1 MIIAVPTGIKIFS
14 WLATAYGGS
23 FTFSSPMLYALGFV
37 FLFTVGGLTGVVL
50 ANASIDLA
58 FHDTYYVV
66 GQIMALNKNCLE
78 IDCMLGTIFI
88 VYYLLFKF
96 NYLLKIDASQSF
108 KLQLNSENNN
118 NTVTLNKN
126 QYTNIQSAENCF
138 PAFQSGNSK
147 VPVPGFMN
155 KEGNRYNWKGF
166 SETIR
171 QLSNY
176 TKSLS
181 NLEGN
186 NNLNYPIS
194 NLDIVNSKSASWAKL
209 SFAPMKDTAGPV
221 QCTGPTAIFN
231 NDRDNHFY
239 NWLAGIID
247 GDGNFDIRKDPVNGF
262 KLKAITIKLH
272 NRDVR
277 ILIRIQNY
285 LHMGRVRADK
295 NKPYSR
301 YIVSTKREME
311 YIINK
316 LNGLIRLKI
325 PGFKKS
331 CTYFNIK
338 FKEPNYKIE
347 PFDPYFAGLID
358 TDGSIV
364 FNYPGNRIECN
375 LEFQYNEYTRK
386 LNFEDTIPFYKP
398 NVLLRKQKSKQTN
411 KEYHTIG
418 FKYQSVRGMMPLYD
432 FFIKNRLF
440 SDFKFYRVTKIKEF
454 LLIRNYNKDPKGSIE
469 FKIYSDFLLDWIQY
483 KNPLWMKV
491 PFVEKIR

>member
-1 MIIAVPTGIKIFS
+1 M
-14 WLATAYGGS
+14 
-23 FTFSSPMLYALGFV
+23 
-37 FLFTVGGLTGVVL
+37 
-50 ANASIDLA
+50 
-58 FHDTYYVV
+58 TYYVV
-66 GQIMALNKNCLE
+66 GQVMALNINCLE
-78 IDCMLGTIFI
+78 IDCMQGTIFL

-96 NYLLKIDASQSF
+96 NYLLKIDASKSF
-108 KLQLNSENNN
+108 KLLINSENNN
-118 NTVTLNKN
+118 NTVILNKN

-138 PAFQSGNSK
+138 PAFKTGKSK
-147 VPVPGFMN
+147 LQVPAFMN
-155 KEGNRYNWKGF
+155 KDGNRNNGKGF

-181 NLEGN
+181 LSNLERDN
-186 NNLNYPIS
+186 DLNYTIS
-194 NLDIVNSKSASWAKL
+194 SLDMVNNKS
-209 SFAPMKDTAGPV
+209 
-221 QCTGPTAIFN
+221 FN

-247 GDGNFDIRKDPVNGF
+247 GDGNFDIRKDSVNEF
-262 KLKAITIKLH
+262 KLKAIAIKLH

-277 ILIRIQNY
+277 ILTRIQNY
-285 LHMGRVRADK
+285 LHMGRIRADK

-301 YIVSTKREME
+301 YIVSTKTEME

-338 FKEPNYKIE
+338 FKKPNYKIG

-398 NVLLRKQKSKQTN
+398 NILLRKQKSKQTN
-411 KEYHTIG
+411 KEYYSIG
-418 FKYQSVRGMMPLYD
+418 FKYQTVRGMMPLYD
-432 FFIKNRLF
+432 FFMKNRLY

>member
-1 MIIAVPTGIKIFS
+1 
-14 WLATAYGGS
+14 
-23 FTFSSPMLYALGFV
+23 
-37 FLFTVGGLTGVVL
+37 
-50 ANASIDLA
+50 
-58 FHDTYYVV
+58 
-66 GQIMALNKNCLE
+66 MALNKNCLE
-78 IDCMLGTIFI
+78 IDCMLGIMFL

-108 KLQLNSENNN
+108 KLLLNSENNN
-118 NTVTLNKN
+118 NTVILNKN

-138 PAFQSGNSK
+138 PAFQAGISNRA
-147 VPVPGFMN
+147 VPLFMN
-155 KEGNRYNWKGF
+155 KVQNRNNWKGF

-181 NLEGN
+181 NLERN
-186 NNLNYPIS
+186 NDLNYPVAS
-194 NLDIVNSKSASWAKL
+194 LAMVNDYDKV
-209 SFAPMKDTAGPV
+209 DPV
-221 QCTGPTAIFN
+221 QCTGSTTSFN

-247 GDGNFDIRKDPVNGF
+247 GDGNFDIRKDSTNGF
-262 KLKAITIKLH
+262 KLKAIAIKLH

-277 ILIRIQNY
+277 ILTRIQNY

-301 YIVSTKREME
+301 YILSTKREME

-338 FKEPNYKIE
+338 FKEPNYKIG

-386 LNFEDTIPFYKP
+386 LDFEDTIPFYKP
-398 NVLLRKQKSKQTN
+398 NILLRKQMSKQTN
-411 KEYHTIG
+411 KEYHSIG
-418 FKYQSVRGMMPLYD
+418 FKYQTVRGMMPLYD
-432 FFIKNRLF
+432 FFMKNRLY

-454 LLIRNYNKDPKGSIE
+454 LLIRNYNKYPKGSIE